1 MVRGQSTLHQ
11 MLIVSGHDWVG
22 NIHTETI
29 NIVSNHILSDLN
41 LATFGWTMTRVA
53 GWAGMGGF
61 RTTPRRKGAHNFR
74 AKIWTYTF
82 FIQTVGQIKFEIESL
97 NTGWP

>member
-53 GWAGMGGF
+53 GWAGMGGLEQPPGE
-61 RTTPRRKGAHNFR
+61 RGL
-74 AKIWTYTF
+74 ITF
-82 FIQTVGQIKFEIESL
+82 AQKFGLTRFSFKPLDKSSL
-97 NTGWP
+97 KLNL